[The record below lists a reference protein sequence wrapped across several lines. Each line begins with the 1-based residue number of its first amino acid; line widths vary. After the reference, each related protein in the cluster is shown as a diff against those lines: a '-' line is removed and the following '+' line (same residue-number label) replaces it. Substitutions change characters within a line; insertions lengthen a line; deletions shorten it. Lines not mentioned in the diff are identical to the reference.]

1 MSSDHDRSKKVG
13 SNRPISSLQ
22 RMERVPPM
30 LMLLYV
36 GLVGTT
42 VLFAVLVGAYVFT
55 RLRSGLPGNVYPLPR
70 FFSLSTIVLLISSY
84 VISQARRLYDQD
96 DLATLRRCLG
106 ATLLLSSIFAGLQV
120 LGWRELMAQGVFFD
134 GMASGT
140 FVYLISALHVAH
152 LLGGMLFL
160 LTLLLRT
167 HYAERD
173 AVRSL
178 VFIRNPYRRLQ
189 LRIITIYWH
198 FIDGLWIALFAAF
211 LFLY

>member
-1 MSSDHDRSKKVG
+1 MTPDPNRSNKVG
-13 SNRPISSLQ
+13 SNRPASSLQ
-22 RMERVPPM
+22 RMERVPPLLMM
-30 LMLLYV
+30 LYA
-36 GLVGTT
+36 GLAGVT
-42 VLFAVLVGAYVFT
+42 VLFVVLVGAYAYT
-55 RLRSGLPGNVYPLPR
+55 RFRAEMPTGNYPLPR

-84 VISQARRLYDQD
+84 VIAQARRLYEQD
-96 DLATLRRCLG
+96 DLLTLRRCLG
-106 ATLLLSSIFAGLQV
+106 ATLLLSSVFAGLQL
-120 LGWRELMAQGVFFD
+120 LGWRELMAQGVFFN
-134 GMASGT
+134 GESSGT

-167 HYAERD
+167 HYAARD

-189 LRIITIYWH
+189 LRMITLYWH